1 MTNRPL
7 SEALAGKFKME
18 FKDSVNFRGKTANLA
33 EILKGKMNL
42 AGKFRAILVAKFRG
56 KVKIKAIL
64 VAKFRD
70 KTKFKA
76 ILASKFKDKAILANN
91 FKDKTNFKTKEAFFI
106 KANAGTALRGVAF
119 YTPSSRARM

>member
-7 SEALAGKFKME
+7 SEVLAGEFKME

-42 AGKFRAILVAKFRG
+42 AGKFRAEFRG
-56 KVKIKAIL
+56 KVKFKAIL
-64 VAKFRD
+64 VAKFKG
-70 KTKFKA
+70 KTK
-76 ILASKFKDKAILANN
+76 
-91 FKDKTNFKTKEAFFI
+91 FKTKEAFFI
-106 KANAGTALRGVAF
+106 KENTSTALRGEAF